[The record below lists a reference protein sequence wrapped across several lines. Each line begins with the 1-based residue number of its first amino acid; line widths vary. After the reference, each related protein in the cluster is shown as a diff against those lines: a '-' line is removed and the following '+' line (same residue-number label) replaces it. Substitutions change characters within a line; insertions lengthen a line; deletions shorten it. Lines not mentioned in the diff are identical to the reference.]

1 MVWTLVEP
9 GVAIVA
15 ASLATI
21 RPLLRAW
28 HIRGFNSTRRTGQSG
43 GVRSGTNRSAQ
54 HATLDLED
62 PKAGIQLGHMGENQT
77 GRNFSRPQRP
87 RVQLVQAGERDCMGK
102 GYAVGA
108 EERTPGVSATVLGG
122 PYGGEDVPSSMS
134 SFDIGQDAYSQDS
147 GRVGLGPGGR

>member
-28 HIRGFNSTRRTGQSG
+28 RVRGFDSTRRTGKSS

-54 HATLDLED
+54 RGTIDMED
-62 PKAGIQLGHMGENQT
+62 PKHGTAVELGPFGAAK
-77 GRNFSRPQRP
+77 GGDVPYGNFSRPRMPSVNHGQRA
-87 RVQLVQAGERDCMGK
+87 AGPMHGR
-102 GYAVGA
+102 GYVIDGGALGAPYENEDAQSSISTFDVGREA
-108 EERTPGVSATVLGG
+108 H
-122 PYGGEDVPSSMS
+122 
-134 SFDIGQDAYSQDS
+134 SQDS

>member
-28 HIRGFNSTRRTGQSG
+28 RIRGFDSTGRTGKSG
-43 GVRSGTNRSAQ
+43 GVRSGTNRSA
-54 HATLDLED
+54 HNGTRDLED
-62 PKAGIQLGHMGENQT
+62 PKRAAAVELGPIGTGKGGELPY
-77 GRNFSRPQRP
+77 GNFSRPRRASVSQE
-87 RVQLVQAGERDCMGK
+87 QK
-102 GYAVGA
+102 GVGPA
-108 EERTPGVSATVLGG
+108 HGGGYVIDGRTLGV
-122 PYGGEDVPSSMS
+122 PYENDEDVRSSIS
-134 SFDIGQDAYSQDS
+134 SFDVGREAHSQDS